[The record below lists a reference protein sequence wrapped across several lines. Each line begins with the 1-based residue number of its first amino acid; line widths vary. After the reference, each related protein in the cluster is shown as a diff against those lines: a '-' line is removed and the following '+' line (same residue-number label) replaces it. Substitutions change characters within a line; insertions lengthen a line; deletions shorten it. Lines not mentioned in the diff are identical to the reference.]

1 MKSCFVIEA
10 CAPVP
15 NNLISNC
22 AENNDPT
29 LPHLYKVPFHKERQ
43 NNTVTP
49 EIGEKIIINYLVP
62 FELVN
67 ATSASNIPYSDKKRK
82 KIDQTLTQRTSL
94 ILFTTRAKI

>member
-1 MKSCFVIEA
+1 MSPTLTQAYVSDKCPSIMKSCFVIDP

-67 ATSASNIPYSDKKRK
+67 ATSASNIPYSDK
-82 KIDQTLTQRTSL
+82 
-94 ILFTTRAKI
+94 